1 MSAFPLFVC
10 LLLVGVNR
18 SQGSDFALFKEQRV
32 HPTRILAKYRS
43 GIAVDSVVRPLSADG
58 LMVRER
64 YSLVPGLVLF
74 DSDARSLQSGRAPRS
89 PADAGALLRKRISD
103 LRKTG
108 LFEYVEPDYVVAPDE
123 VPTDGSF
130 VDGTLWGLRNIGLSG
145 GVIGADIGA
154 EAAWDLT
161 TGSEAVIVA
170 VVDSGIRYTHQ
181 ELAAQMWRNPGE
193 VPGNGLDD
201 DGDGYV
207 DNVFGIDART
217 DTGDPF
223 DYDGHGT
230 HVAGILGAAA
240 NDGHP
245 VVGVSW
251 KVRLMACKFL
261 DPGQD
266 GLTSDAI
273 RCIEF
278 AVEHG
283 ARILNNSW
291 GGGGF
296 QQSLLQVLTEARN
309 RGVLV
314 VAAAGN
320 ESRNSDQIPHYPSS
334 YPLDNILSVA
344 AVDRH
349 DQFPGFSNFGVGS
362 VDLAAPGVEIYS
374 TGAGSDTAYQLLSG
388 TSMATPHVSGVAA
401 LLLAQDLH
409 MSLIEMR
416 QRILEGVVPMESLI
430 GKTLTGGRLNA
441 YRTLNAAPDGL
452 LELTVSPAGGP
463 LLRGSVEVV
472 RVSVSD
478 FEAVTDAVV
487 VGSIPGLDPLEFR
500 NDGTGPDVAAGDGV
514 YSAEIT
520 VPDQGTTLVLTL
532 DVSAPGKPSRSIQVE
547 YELRAPPSNDAF
559 SDATALTGTSATFLG
574 SNWGATK
581 EPGEPDHH
589 GDPGGRSVW
598 WRWTAPGNGVLS
610 VETSG
615 SDFDTVL
622 AVYTGDTVDALEPVA
637 SDDDS
642 GFGKSSLVTV
652 STIANT
658 TYQVVVDGYDG
669 AYGDVSLSFSFE
681 LTLDPPVNDDFA
693 NALLLSGSDHSVDGS
708 NLGATVEVGEPNHAG
723 VTGGASVWWHW
734 VAPSAGIVRFKTIGS
749 DFDTVVGVYVGESV
763 DQLTEVASNN
773 DFGQGETSSLAFLA
787 GKRGH
792 YFFVVDGLQGQV
804 GTIAM
809 SLVFEPDVPPPVN
822 DLFRDRVLIEGV
834 SGEVAGGNIGA
845 SKESGEP
852 DHGGI
857 PGGGSVWWT
866 WVAPQDG
873 YVSVSAPG
881 DRFQTLFA
889 IYQGG
894 AIDALSVVASN
905 VVDGVVQEGAT
916 WHAKAGEV
924 FEIAVDGVSDT
935 EGTITLRWEQTRT
948 VEISGRVLYVS
959 GVPAAAGVTLDLT
972 GDEVLSASPDAD
984 GSYRFQVSPG
994 GNYEVRVS
1002 FLEDGADRRGIT
1014 ALDMVAIWR
1023 HILAIQYLES
1033 PLQILAADLDGSGS
1047 VSSFD
1052 LQLLRRAI
1060 LGVDDRLIPRR
1071 WIFLASELKTG
1082 AGTWEIAPDGG
1093 RSYTSLEAPALN
1105 QDYVGIKPGDANGSW
1120 TPE

>member
-1 MSAFPLFVC
+1 M
-10 LLLVGVNR
+10 
-18 SQGSDFALFKEQRV
+18 

-43 GIAVDSVVRPLSADG
+43 GIAADSVVRPFSANG
-58 LMVRER
+58 LVVRER
-64 YSLVPGLVLF
+64 FSLVPGLVLF
-74 DSDARSLQSGRAPRS
+74 DSDAKSLQAQRARRSL
-89 PADAGALLRKRISD
+89 ADPGELLRQRIAD

-108 LFEYVEPDYVVAPDE
+108 LFEYVEPDYVVSADE
-123 VPTDGSF
+123 VPTDESF

-161 TGSEAVIVA
+161 TGSESVIVA
-170 VVDSGIRYTHQ
+170 VIDSGIRYTHQ
-181 ELAAQMWRNPGE
+181 DLAAQMWRNPQE
-193 VPGNGLDD
+193 IPDNGLDD
-201 DGDGYV
+201 DADGYI

-251 KVRLMACKFL
+251 KVQLMACKFL
-261 DPGQD
+261 DPGRD

-296 QQSLLQVLTEARN
+296 QQSLLQALTEARN

-320 ESRNSDQIPHYPSS
+320 ESRNTDQIPHYPSS
-334 YPLDNILSVA
+334 YSLDNILSVA

-349 DQFPGFSNFGVGS
+349 DQFPAFSNYGVGS
-362 VDLAAPGVEIYS
+362 VDLTAPGVEIYS
-374 TGAGSDTAYQLLSG
+374 TGVGSDTEYQLLSG
-388 TSMATPHVSGVAA
+388 TSMATPYVSGVAA
-401 LLLAQDLH
+401 LLLSQDPH

-416 QRILEGVVPMESLI
+416 QRILEGVVPLESLI

-463 LLRGSVEVV
+463 LLKGSVEVV

-478 FEAVTDAVV
+478 FAAVTDAVV
-487 VGSIPGLDPLEFR
+487 TGSIPGLDPLEFR
-500 NDGTGPDVAAGDGV
+500 NDGTGPDLAASDGV
-514 YSAEIT
+514 YSAEIM

-532 DVSAPGKPSRSIQVE
+532 DVSAPGKTSGSLQVE
-547 YELRAPPSNDAF
+547 YELKGAPPNDAF
-559 SDATALTGTSATFLG
+559 SDAIALTGASSTFQG

-589 GDPGGRSVW
+589 GDRGGRSVW

-610 VETSG
+610 VDTSG

-622 AVYTGDTVDALEPVA
+622 AVYTGETIDALELVA

-642 GFGKSSLVTV
+642 GFGKASRVALSTV
-652 STIANT
+652 ANT

-669 AYGDVSLSFSFE
+669 AFGDISLSLSFE
-681 LTLDPPVNDDFA
+681 LTLDPPVNDNFA
-693 NALLLSGSDHSVDGS
+693 NSLLLSGSDISIDGS
-708 NLGATVEVGEPNHAG
+708 NLGATVEAGEPNHAG

-734 VAPSAGIVRFKTIGS
+734 VAPSAGIVRFKTDGS
-749 DFDTVVGVYVGESV
+749 DFDTVVGVYVGDSV
-763 DQLTEVASNN
+763 DQLTEVASND
-773 DFGQGETSSLAFLA
+773 DFGQGKTSSLAFLA

-792 YFFVVDGLQGQV
+792 YFLVVDGFQGQV
-804 GTIAM
+804 GTIAL
-809 SLVFEPDVPPPVN
+809 SLLFEPDVPPPAN
-822 DLFRDRVLIEGV
+822 DLFSNRALIEGA
-834 SGEVAGGNIGA
+834 SGEVDGGNIGA

-857 PGGGSVWWT
+857 QGGGSVWWT

-873 YVSVSAPG
+873 YVNLSAQG

-889 IYQGG
+889 VYQGG
-894 AIDALSVVASN
+894 AIEELSVVASN
-905 VVDGVVQEGAT
+905 VVDGVVQGVAA
-916 WHAKAGEV
+916 WHAKEGEI

-935 EGTITLRWEQTRT
+935 EGSITLRWEQTRT
-948 VEISGRVLYVS
+948 VEISGRVVYVS
-959 GVPAAAGVTLDLT
+959 GVPAAVGVTLNLT
-972 GDEVLSASPDAD
+972 GDKVLSVIPDAD
-984 GSYRFQVSPG
+984 GSYRFHVSPG
-994 GNYEVRVS
+994 GNYEVHVS
-1002 FLEDGADRRGIT
+1002 YSEEGSDLRGIT
-1014 ALDMVAIWR
+1014 ALDLVAIWR
-1023 HILAIQYLES
+1023 HLLAIEYLES
-1033 PLQILAADLDGSGS
+1033 PLRIVAADLDGSGS

-1052 LQLLRRAI
+1052 LQLVRRAI
-1060 LGVDDRLIPRR
+1060 LGVDDRSTPRR
-1071 WIFLASELKTG
+1071 WIFLSSGLETG
-1082 AGTWEIAPDGG
+1082 TGTGEISPDAGRT
-1093 RSYTSLEAPALN
+1093 YTGLENHALN
-1105 QDYVGIKPGDANGSW
+1105 QNYVGIKPGDANGSW
-1120 TPE
+1120 TRE